1 MNKWFIR
8 VGSLL
13 ISLVL
18 FVGASYFVL
27 SSEQAKRIEL
37 QRVSRER
44 FMTDLKGA
52 DRLRQ
57 EYFAQ
62 IDAKRV
68 ISQAQMD
75 AAKQQY
81 AQLLAK
87 QPELIKNQQQPTT
100 KTVTQ
105 TVPVTQT
112 VKVPAGSTVTSTR
125 KTKTS

>member
-1 MNKWFIR
+1 MNKWFVR
-8 VGSLL
+8 TASLVF
-13 ISLVL
+13 SLVL

-27 SSEQAKRIEL
+27 SSEQAKRIEQ

-44 FMTDLKGA
+44 FMADLKEA

-62 IDAKRV
+62 IDAKRA

-75 AAKQQY
+75 AAKQEY
-81 AQLLAK
+81 ETLLAN
-87 QPELIKNQQQPTT
+87 QPELVKNQQQPVT

-112 VKVPAGSTVTSTR
+112 VKVPAGSTVTASR